1 MAYHYFNPR
10 LWNHLIIF
18 VYFLLG
24 RPGFLF
30 SGVGPRSGSVF
41 VVDAELILTCH
52 ALDPLLCWL
61 CGVADAEADPP
72 TAFAIPE
79 AEEEDL
85 TLTGSD
91 LTFTDE
97 GVLEGGR
104 TALAIPEADDA
115 DMALTGSDL
124 SNPNEGVLEA
134 GSTGLAIPEE
144 EEADLFSDLTSDF
157 LGVTVPLFASPLSI
171 DEMGDLDLDLSLYSL
186 SGEPYP

>member
-1 MAYHYFNPR
+1 MCIR
-10 LWNHLIIF
+10 D
-18 VYFLLG
+18 
-24 RPGFLF
+24 
-30 SGVGPRSGSVF
+30 S
-41 VVDAELILTCH
+41 
-52 ALDPLLCWL
+52 PLLCWL
-61 CGVADAEADPP
+61 CGVAAADADPP
-72 TAFAIPE
+72 TALAIPE

-97 GVLEGGR
+97 GVLEGLR
-104 TALAIPEADDA
+104 TAFAIPDADDA

-124 SNPNEGVLEA
+124 SNPNEGVLEG

-144 EEADLFSDLTSDF
+144 EEAVLFSDLTSDF
-157 LGVTVPLFASPLSI
+157 LGVAVPLFASPLSI